1 MDSHCLLHDGTI
13 PYFYLKQLNMW
24 KNLHI
29 ITINIIC
36 YNNNNNNNNNNIIVI
51 IIVIIIIIIIGYG
64 GQSVRLAHTQ
74 KNDLTQSLNQEFLI
88 HSHDCS

>member
-1 MDSHCLLHDGTI
+1 MNT
-13 PYFYLKQLNMW
+13 W

-36 YNNNNNNNNNNIIVI
+36 YNNNNNNNNNNII
-51 IIVIIIIIIIGYG
+51 IIIIIFIIGYG

-88 HSHDCS
+88 YSHDCS

>member
-1 MDSHCLLHDGTI
+1 M
-13 PYFYLKQLNMW
+13 NMW

-36 YNNNNNNNNNNIIVI
+36 YNNNNNNNI
-51 IIVIIIIIIIGYG
+51 IIIIIIIIIIGYG

>member
-1 MDSHCLLHDGTI
+1 
-13 PYFYLKQLNMW
+13 MW

-36 YNNNNNNNNNNIIVI
+36 YNNNNNNNII
-51 IIVIIIIIIIGYG
+51 IIIIIIIGYG

>member
-1 MDSHCLLHDGTI
+1 MDSLCLLHDGTI

-36 YNNNNNNNNNNIIVI
+36 YNNNNNNVI
-51 IIVIIIIIIIGYG
+51 IIIIIIIIGYG

-74 KNDLTQSLNQEFLI
+74 KNDLTQSLNQEFWI
-88 HSHDCS
+88 QSHDCS

>member
-1 MDSHCLLHDGTI
+1 M
-13 PYFYLKQLNMW
+13 NMW

-36 YNNNNNNNNNNIIVI
+36 YNNNNNNNI
-51 IIVIIIIIIIGYG
+51 IIIIIIIIIGYG

>member
-1 MDSHCLLHDGTI
+1 M
-13 PYFYLKQLNMW
+13 NMW

-36 YNNNNNNNNNNIIVI
+36 YNNNNNNNII
-51 IIVIIIIIIIGYG
+51 IIIIIIIGYR
-64 GQSVRLAHTQ
+64 QSVRLAHTQ
-74 KNDLTQSLNQEFLI
+74 KNDLTRSLNQEFLI

>member
-1 MDSHCLLHDGTI
+1 M
-13 PYFYLKQLNMW
+13 NMW

-36 YNNNNNNNNNNIIVI
+36 YNNNNNNNI
-51 IIVIIIIIIIGYG
+51 IIIIIIIGYR
-64 GQSVRLAHTQ
+64 QSVRLAHTQ
-74 KNDLTQSLNQEFLI
+74 KNDLTHSLNQEFLI